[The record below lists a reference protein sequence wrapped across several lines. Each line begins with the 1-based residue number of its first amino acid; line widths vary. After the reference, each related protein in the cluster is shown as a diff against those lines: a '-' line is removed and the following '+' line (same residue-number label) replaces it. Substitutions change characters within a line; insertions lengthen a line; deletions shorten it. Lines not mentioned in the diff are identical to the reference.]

1 MMQRREFLKVGS
13 TAAAAG
19 LLRIPARAQTAHG
32 VMSAVLTRGGDNTRS
47 GAYLAETVLTQ
58 ADVMARGI
66 RKYFSLYMEG
76 DARGCE
82 AQPLIVPSLLC
93 DDGTTRDVVIVC
105 SMNNTVWCYDAN
117 TSDILWVKKLAVPV
131 NGSAAI
137 DMHTIND
144 HWGIISTPVIDAATN
159 RLYAVAWTSVDG
171 TAAKAGYAVHVL
183 QLKDGSRVCAPVSLS
198 GVTYTAPN
206 GTVEKFNTM
215 MRKQRSSLLLTSV
228 GGVKTVFFAS
238 GTVLETENGA
248 AGWIMAFACASNTIA
263 AAFAT
268 STGDG
273 AGIWMGGGGLC
284 ADTAGYIYGVTGNG
298 SFDGVNDFGEC
309 ALKLQYTPASST
321 AVATLKPVSW
331 FAPYTDAGRL
341 GEDPTL
347 STPTTKLANKLS
359 GVSAPSSQ
367 EKLPVNAMRMPR
379 ITSTIG
385 DIQYTKPNPADA
397 SWTDEDLGS
406 AGCVLIPKY
415 GVLAFSGKDGILYV
429 AKTANLGNTMPVDMM
444 NAATNYA
451 KLQFAPVWFTYFP
464 GYGIDAAPQ
473 DPSTLDFLFQGKTR
487 HLHAT
492 PVVYKHPEWGTLLIC
507 GGENSS
513 IRVWQITATAITFLA
528 QSAEAASANVTASPG
543 GMPGSFMCVSANGS
557 KAGTALLWASMPYG
571 DGNST
576 VTNGRFLCYGFD
588 TFGLNGDGT
597 KRLMPLWD
605 SQAQAMPFI
614 YNKFMPPVVSG
625 GKVFLPTYNDQVM
638 VFGLA

>member
-1 MMQRREFLKVGS
+1 MQRRAFLKLSS

-19 LLRIPARAQTAHG
+19 LLHIPAQAQTMHG
-32 VMSAVLTRGGDNTRS
+32 VMSAVLTRGGDNARS
-47 GAYLAETVLTQ
+47 GAYLAETLLTQ
-58 ADVMARGI
+58 AKVETRGI
-66 RKYFSLYMEG
+66 RRYFSLYMEG

-82 AQPLIVPSLLC
+82 AQPLIVPSVLC
-93 DDGTTRDVVIVC
+93 DDGTRRDVVIVC

-117 TSDILWVKKLAVPV
+117 NSDIMWVKKLAVPV

-137 DMHTIND
+137 DIHTIND

-171 TAAKAGYAVHVL
+171 AADQAGYAVHVL
-183 QLKDGSRVCAPVSLS
+183 NLKDGSRVCAPVSLA

-206 GTVEKFNTM
+206 GSVQRFNAM
-215 MRKQRSSLLLTSV
+215 MRKQRSSLLLTNV

-248 AGWIMAFACASNTIA
+248 AGWVMAFACASNTIA

-268 STGDG
+268 STGEG

-284 ADTAGYIYGVTGNG
+284 ADEAGYVYGVTGNG

-309 ALKLQYTPASST
+309 ALKLQYTPAS
-321 AVATLKPVSW
+321 ATNAASLTPVSW

-347 STPTTKLANKLS
+347 SSPAVKLVHKLAGL
-359 GVSAPSSQ
+359 SAPSSA

-379 ITSTIG
+379 ITSTVG
-385 DIQYTKPNPADA
+385 DIQYTRPDPADA

-429 AKTANLGNTMPVDMM
+429 AKTAGLGNTMPADMV
-444 NAATNYA
+444 NAPTNYA
-451 KLQFAPVWFTYFP
+451 RLQFAPTWFTYFP
-464 GYGIDAAPQ
+464 GYGVNAAPQ

-487 HLHAT
+487 HLHST
-492 PVVYKHPEWGTLLIC
+492 PVVYEHVKWGTLLIC
-507 GGENSS
+507 GGENSA
-513 IRVWQITATAITFLA
+513 IRVWKITAQAITFLA
-528 QSAEAASANVTASPG
+528 QSAETASANVTAGPG
-543 GMPGSFMCVSANGS
+543 GMPGSSMCISADGS
-557 KAGTALLWASMPYG
+557 KAGTSLLWASMPYG

-576 VTNGRFLCYGFD
+576 VTNGRFLCYGLD
-588 TFGLNGDGT
+588 RFGINGDGT
-597 KRLMPLWD
+597 QRLMPLWD
-605 SQAQAMPFI
+605 SQAQAMPYI

-625 GKVFLPTYNDQVM
+625 GKVFLPTYDDQVM

>member
-1 MMQRREFLKVGS
+1 MQRRSFLKLGG

-19 LLRIPARAQTAHG
+19 LLHIPARAQTKHG
-32 VMSAVLTRGGDNTRS
+32 VMSPVLTRGGDNTRS
-47 GAYLAETVLTQ
+47 GAYLAETALTQ
-58 ADVMARGI
+58 ANVAARGL
-66 RKYFSLYMEG
+66 RRYFSLYMEG

-117 TSDILWVKKLAVPV
+117 TSDILWVKKLALPI

-159 RLYAVAWTSVDG
+159 RLYVVAWASSDG
-171 TAAKAGYAVHVL
+171 AAVRAEYAVHVL
-183 QLKDGSRVCAPVSLS
+183 HLKDGSRVCASVSLS
-198 GVTYTAPN
+198 GVVYTAPN
-206 GTVEKFNTM
+206 GSVQKFNAM
-215 MRKQRSSLLLTSV
+215 MRKQRSSLLLTNV
-228 GGVKTVFFAS
+228 AGRKTVFFAS

-248 AGWIMAFACASNTIA
+248 AGWVIAFDCASNSTA

-284 ADTAGYIYGVTGNG
+284 ADEAGYVYGITGNG

-309 ALKLQYTPASST
+309 ALKLEYKPATST
-321 AVATLKPVSW
+321 TKATLKPVSW

-347 STPTTKLANKLS
+347 SVPAVKLTKKLA
-359 GVSAPSSQ
+359 GVSAPSSA

-379 ITSTIG
+379 VTSTVG

-429 AKTANLGNTMPVDMM
+429 GKTANLGNTMPADMVS
-444 NAATNYA
+444 AAKNYA
-451 KLQFAPVWFTYFP
+451 KLAFAPVWFTYFP
-464 GYGIDAAPQ
+464 GYGVNAAPQ
-473 DPSTLDFLFQGKTR
+473 DSSTLDFLFQGKTR

-492 PVVYKHPEWGTLLIC
+492 PVVYEHPRWGTLLMC

-513 IRVWQITATAITFLA
+513 IRVWQITAHAITFLA
-528 QSAEAASANVTASPG
+528 QSAESASANVTASPG

-571 DGNST
+571 DGNAA
-576 VTNGRFLCYGFD
+576 VTNGRFLCYGLD
-588 TFGLNGDGT
+588 VFGANGDGT

-605 SQAQAMPFI
+605 SQAQALPFI
-614 YNKFMPPVVSG
+614 YDKFMPPVVSG
-625 GKVFLPTYNDQVM
+625 GKVFLPTYDDQVL
-638 VFGLA
+638 VFGLG